1 MEIRSF
7 NEVANVQDNVIE
19 GYSIVFNRE
28 SEMLYDPKNKRFFI
42 EVISP
47 EAVNQELIQRSDIKM
62 LIDHSKSQMLARSR
76 YGEGSLELSIDDYGL
91 KFRFE
96 IPDTNQG
103 QFIKEM
109 VKRGDYQGCSFAFTD
124 GKNIEYKYDRE
135 REVVVRT
142 VRSIDKLFD
151 CSIVADPAY
160 SDTEVSV
167 REIEDNIPK
176 EEEKVEEQ
184 DDTWKEHLNQYKER
198 LNRL

>member
-96 IPDTNQG
+96 IPDTQQG
-103 QFIKEM
+103 QFIREM

-142 VRSIDKLFD
+142 V
-151 CSIVADPAY
+151 
-160 SDTEVSV
+160 
-167 REIEDNIPK
+167 DNKRYTIWCLSSSNVK
-176 EEEKVEEQ
+176 KIKK
-184 DDTWKEHLNQYKER
+184 WKNL
-198 LNRL
+198 